1 MLYFWNMG
9 FHIPKIWHTQNQL
22 AKKVAFFKSFFMM
35 LHFKYFGFKSVGSLV
50 SVGNL
55 EYWFPILVRSL
66 QLDCIAIYVRR
77 TIAQDTFCI

>member
-1 MLYFWNMG
+1 
-9 FHIPKIWHTQNQL
+9 
-22 AKKVAFFKSFFMM
+22 M

-66 QLDCIAIYVRR
+66 QLDCIAIYVR